1 MCGSAHPSVEHA
13 GFEFS
18 LSLDVRSDP
27 HVLKA
32 IHEKRNPNGSSAA
45 TSGSSRH
52 ASSTSHSPAL
62 APPMLAKTSS
72 GFKGFFGVSPRK
84 KRPESIF
91 SRSATPVL
99 PLQTRPAQPSIADFF
114 ANEVINSGAGAGG
127 KDGNG
132 SGSGKAKSFPIAKT
146 HVAFKPIAKQCEA
159 KVLEIRYPM
168 FSMVRDA
175 GVSPTTPTA
184 ATDAASLTATAATAN
199 GRKQVAKITLQI
211 LRLPPLAG
219 LQPEEMP
226 GCIDDALRG
235 IRHHGW
241 WGCEYHEGV
250 LTQFGGDCAVSRR
263 LPWSDQGLR
272 CIDADGSSDPSGG
285 CTSS

>member
-1 MCGSAHPSVEHA
+1 MQ
-13 GFEFS
+13 
-18 LSLDVRSDP
+18 
-27 HVLKA
+27 
-32 IHEKRNPNGSSAA
+32 
-45 TSGSSRH
+45 
-52 ASSTSHSPAL
+52 
-62 APPMLAKTSS
+62 AKTSS

-84 KRPESIF
+84 KRPESMF
-91 SRSATPVL
+91 SRSGTPV
-99 PLQTRPAQPSIADFF
+99 QSAQAALRRATPSIADFF
-114 ANEVINSGAGAGG
+114 ANEVINSGAGGAN
-127 KDGNG
+127 GNAA
-132 SGSGKAKSFPIAKT
+132 GKAKSFPIAKT

-168 FSMVRDA
+168 FSMVRDGA
-175 GVSPTTPTA
+175 GAGATSPTT
-184 ATDAASLTATAATAN
+184 LTAPSDSANGASPAN

-250 LTQFGGDCAVSRR
+250 LTQSGGDCAVSCAC
-263 LPWSDQGLR
+263 PH
-272 CIDADGSSDPSGG
+272 
-285 CTSS
+285 